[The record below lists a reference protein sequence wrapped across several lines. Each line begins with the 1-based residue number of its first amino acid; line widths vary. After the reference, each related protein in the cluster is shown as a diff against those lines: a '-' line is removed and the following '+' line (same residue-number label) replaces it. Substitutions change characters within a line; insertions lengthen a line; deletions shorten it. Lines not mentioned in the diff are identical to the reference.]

1 MDKMD
6 KLSDRDVRAL
16 KRQQAV
22 LEQER
27 KELLERVARQKTR
40 IDSLEKK
47 EENRS
52 KNETTVRQTQG
63 PLQEANGAAS
73 KQAEGAER
81 LQKQVAESPTRPRKP
96 ESLQAELY
104 RWLHSRTSSQ
114 DEKTQESPML
124 LRSPGSIKSLPVFSD
139 DESISEDENLAR
151 KENVQNR
158 TLQAKEGLSSRIAA
172 LRQSLA
178 SSVKK
183 ASGKE
188 EQGAMATRSDGSKA
202 KDPKQPNTRS
212 QGHEDDIL
220 SLKPYL
226 VQNRDKTDRD
236 SLTRTQLL
244 PKEQAVATATDR
256 KVQEFGIRNAD
267 TDRNQQRI
275 DLTRGREDEPKDD
288 FYEREALTVEEEK
301 VIETLDRLKEQD
313 ILIEQENRNAA
324 EEEAQRRE
332 RLIILQNKLAEQNR
346 ERQRARVLALEEEE
360 RKIEQS
366 LQRKVHERIATEQR
380 LRALIE
386 EENRLT
392 SILSSNKNEAV
403 QFEMESN
410 VHTDPPYSIKTERD
424 RQQREIFSNQ
434 IDERN
439 RMSYTQRE
447 ISDVETQLN
456 RRAIDLDRKEAY
468 LKRLEYEIQKREDS
482 IRQKSEQTIEEENIR
497 ETRELT
503 SQYTETE
510 SVKGDVTHLLKA
522 YVNSFSG
529 ADPLPKNES
538 SFEDWKKEVEKLRRG
553 KQYPD
558 SSIEHAIRNSFRG
571 QARKVFI
578 NMNPESTIQDIIDKM
593 ESVFGNVASGESVI
607 QEFYTATQRKDESV
621 ADWGIRLEDIFERAV
636 AKGSAVPSQKDK
648 MLRERFWRSLYSV
661 ELKNATRLHFLS
673 DEPFE
678 SFRTKVRAEE
688 KEMATDKVATGKNIG
703 PEVETKTLPTVNER
717 APKLQHQPVTH
728 DPNKK
733 AIDDLAKRLQS
744 LEKTIQTLV
753 NTLPQSQGK
762 DQQQNVPSKQDR
774 NPSKQSPLNR

>member
-1 MDKMD
+1 
-6 KLSDRDVRAL
+6 
-16 KRQQAV
+16 
-22 LEQER
+22 
-27 KELLERVARQKTR
+27 
-40 IDSLEKK
+40 
-47 EENRS
+47 
-52 KNETTVRQTQG
+52 
-63 PLQEANGAAS
+63 
-73 KQAEGAER
+73 
-81 LQKQVAESPTRPRKP
+81 
-96 ESLQAELY
+96 
-104 RWLHSRTSSQ
+104 
-114 DEKTQESPML
+114 ML

-151 KENVQNR
+151 KEHVQNR
-158 TLQAKEGLSSRIAA
+158 TLQAKEGFSSRIAA

-188 EQGAMATRSDGSKA
+188 DQGAMVRKSDGNKS
-202 KDPKQPNTRS
+202 KDPKQPVTRS
-212 QGHEDDIL
+212 QGYVDDRL

-226 VQNRDKTDRD
+226 MENRDKKDRA

-244 PKEQAVATATDR
+244 PQDQTATTAINR
-256 KVQEFGIRNAD
+256 KFQEFNTRNAGG
-267 TDRNQQRI
+267 DRNQQRI

-288 FYEREALTVEEEK
+288 YYAREVLTVEEDK
-301 VIETLDRLKEQD
+301 VRETLDRLKEQD
-313 ILIEQENRNAA
+313 KLIEEENRYAA

-392 SILSSNKNEAV
+392 SILSSNMNEAV
-403 QFEMESN
+403 PLEMEHN
-410 VHTDPPYSIKTERD
+410 VHTDPPFSIKTERD
-424 RQQREIFSNQ
+424 LQQREIVSNQ

-439 RMSYTQRE
+439 RRPYTERE

-468 LKRLEYEIQKREDS
+468 LKRLEYEIQEREDR
-482 IRQKSEQTIEEENIR
+482 IRQKPEQTIEDDNIR
-497 ETRELT
+497 EVRELM
-503 SQYTETE
+503 SQGTETE
-510 SVKGDVTHLLKA
+510 SAKGDVTHLLKA

-529 ADPLPKNES
+529 ADPVPKNES

-578 NMNPESTIQDIIDKM
+578 NMDPESTIQDIIDKM

-688 KEMATDKVATGKNIG
+688 KEMATDKVATGKNLG
-703 PEVETKTLPTVNER
+703 PEVETKTLPIVHER
-717 APKLQHQPVTH
+717 APELQHQPVIH

-744 LEKTIQTLV
+744 LEKSIQTLV
-753 NTLPQSQGK
+753 NTMPQSQGK
-762 DQQQNVPSKQDR
+762 DQQANVQNKQDR